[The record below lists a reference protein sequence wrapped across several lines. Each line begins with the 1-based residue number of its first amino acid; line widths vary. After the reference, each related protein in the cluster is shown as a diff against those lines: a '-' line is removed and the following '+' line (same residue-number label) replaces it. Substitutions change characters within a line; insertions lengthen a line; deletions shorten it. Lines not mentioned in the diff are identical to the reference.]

1 MKKIILLIFLI
12 GFSAGLILSSS
23 INIVNS
29 RLVAKTKQIEKNEKN
44 KEKLENKEQINK
56 TKDLE
61 KLPIKSQNKPIP
73 NEYVIIRIES
83 GYTSETVANVL
94 YDNQLISDKES
105 FNTLI
110 KSLNMS
116 SKIKV
121 GEKTIKKGSSMEEII
136 NIITS

>member
-12 GFSAGLILSSS
+12 GFSAGLMLSSS